1 VEGGGEEMMKTPDV
15 NEWMDEVKALPEA
28 ASIGMMLVHRGV
40 VRGTARSGEAVSAMV
55 LTADRDRLAALL
67 EVAQAGEGVVAVR
80 AWVNE
85 GTLAVGDDI
94 MLVLVAG
101 DVRERVFAALQ
112 RLVSTIKAEVVSELE
127 IS

>member
-1 VEGGGEEMMKTPDV
+1 MKTPDV

-101 DVRERVFAALQ
+101 DVREHAFAALQ